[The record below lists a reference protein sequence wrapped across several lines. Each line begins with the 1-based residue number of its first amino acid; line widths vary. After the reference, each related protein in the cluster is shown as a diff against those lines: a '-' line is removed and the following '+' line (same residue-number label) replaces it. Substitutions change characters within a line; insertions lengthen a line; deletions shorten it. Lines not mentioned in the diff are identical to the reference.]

1 MLKNLKQIVFRLCAF
16 VSPPHPQL
24 ELGEAQRED
33 HAVGEDAGSV
43 RLLSFGPISSTCRQ
57 VTLGKL
63 LMLYL
68 PWFICKMEI
77 ITKVPTSEIIAFI
90 IIKWEN
96 P

>member
-43 RLLSFGPISSTCRQ
+43 SVAEFWACFLHL
-57 VTLGKL
+57 
-63 LMLYL
+63 
-68 PWFICKMEI
+68 
-77 ITKVPTSEIIAFI
+77 
-90 IIKWEN
+90 
-96 P
+96 